1 MDKELSDNLSNEDI
15 ALICEFRAMP
25 FSPSTLRKKETKGSA
40 VDFSTICNTL
50 FKKYKIGET
59 TAQQVILENWK
70 SIIYGEFYKHAYPL
84 SVKANVLYIKTENPA
99 IRQHLS
105 FDKSEIL
112 KNIQNLHLCQDIS
125 AIRFI

>member
-1 MDKELSDNLSNEDI
+1 MDNLSKSLSEDDI

-25 FSPSTLRKKETKGSA
+25 FTPSIIRKKETKGKP
-40 VDFSTICNTL
+40 VEFSTLCDAL

-59 TAQQVILENWK
+59 TPQQVILENWK
-70 SIIYGEFYKHAYPL
+70 SIIYGDFHKHAYPL

-112 KNIQNLHLCQDIS
+112 KNVQNLHLCQNIS